1 MVTIQEILAAKHE
14 HNPTIWHNKVV
25 DSEGHNSHDGTP
37 WTASRGNNISQDLK
51 LAHDR
56 LNEQADFL
64 DANERIIKGLRFDT
78 LLLKAALTSGL
89 TSNIIVEDFATV
101 DNFVLSAGAHDPMN
115 QRIYLP

>member
-1 MVTIQEILAAKHE
+1 MATIQDVLDAKHV
-14 HNPTIWHNKVV
+14 HDAVRWYNKVK
-25 DSEGHNSHDGTP
+25 DPEGHNSHPGTP
-37 WTASRGNNISQDLK
+37 WTAERGNNISQDLK

-56 LNEQADFL
+56 LNTHADYL

-101 DNFVLSAGAHDPMN
+101 DNFVLLAGAHDPVN